1 MHLCVYIYIYIYIY
15 IHTHASYIYIY
26 ICIYVPKGFF
36 GTAPLAEDCLLVTGL
51 GPALP

>member
-1 MHLCVYIYIYIYIY
+1 MHLCVYIYIYT
-15 IHTHASYIYIY
+15 HTCIIYIY